1 MQITLLNYTELNV
14 CSHAIRTCWQSFE
27 KSDNGGE
34 KDKELIYRVG
44 NKFKHASTLEHLHYT
59 FYIQGI
65 SRATLQELA
74 RHRIASLS
82 VKSTRYTLKE
92 LKNAESFSPFNVEN
106 LKRAQEFLVLTHN
119 EAVDKA
125 SVKALENLRL
135 LLQENI
141 SNDLVKFAMP
151 ESYKTELTWSINARS
166 LQNFL
171 SLRSS
176 KSALW
181 EIRNLAFALFESL
194 PEEHKFIFEEC
205 MEGKKNQIKLTLQER
220 DKFKA
225 YLEEFVKQVDKCA
238 KTETIKGFNIKDL
251 ESKFSSLLKG
261 KYEVK
266 LDVGSGRLKSNVCGI
281 AFTRVDIL
289 GNNYANTNKPTN
301 RQGIYIYFDYR
312 YESENKKYYLYLGL
326 GNGTKECEAK
336 NL

>member
-1 MQITLLNYTELNV
+1 MQITLLNYTELNI
-14 CSHAIRTCWQSFE
+14 CAHAIRTCWQSFE
-27 KSDNGGE
+27 KGDNGGE

-44 NKFKHASTLEHLHYT
+44 NKFKHASTLEHLYYT

-92 LKNAESFSPFNVEN
+92 LKNTESFLPLNEVNFS
-106 LKRAQEFLVLTHN
+106 RAGKFLVFTQN
-119 EAVDKA
+119 KAVDKA
-125 SVKALENLRL
+125 SVQALENLRL

-171 SLRSS
+171 HLRSS

-194 PEEHKFIFEEC
+194 PNEHKFLFEEC
-205 MEGKKNQIKLTLQER
+205 VG
-220 DKFKA
+220 
-225 YLEEFVKQVDKCA
+225 EE
-238 KTETIKGFNIKDL
+238 
-251 ESKFSSLLKG
+251 
-261 KYEVK
+261 
-266 LDVGSGRLKSNVCGI
+266 
-281 AFTRVDIL
+281 
-289 GNNYANTNKPTN
+289 
-301 RQGIYIYFDYR
+301 
-312 YESENKKYYLYLGL
+312 
-326 GNGTKECEAK
+326 
-336 NL
+336 